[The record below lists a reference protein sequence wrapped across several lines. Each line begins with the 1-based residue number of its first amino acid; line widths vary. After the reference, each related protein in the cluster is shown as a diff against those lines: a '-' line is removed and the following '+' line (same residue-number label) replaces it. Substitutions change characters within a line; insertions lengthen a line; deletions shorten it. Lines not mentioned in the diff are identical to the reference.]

1 MMTSKA
7 TTVAAYLKALPADRR
22 ATLSKVRRVIKKHL
36 PRGYRE
42 VMNWGMISYEVPLR
56 RYMNTYN
63 GQPLMYAALSAQ
75 KNYVS
80 LHLVAA
86 YGSPALARRLRAGFR
101 AAKKRLNMGK
111 GCLRFRDI
119 DDLPLGVIGEII
131 AAVPM
136 NTYVALMKAAHERRR
151 A

>member
-1 MMTSKA
+1 MVPSKA

-22 ATLSKVRRVIKKHL
+22 SALSKVRRVIKKHL

-56 RYMNTYN
+56 RYTNTYN
-63 GQPLMYAALSAQ
+63 GRPLMYAALAAQ

-86 YGSPALARRLRAGFR
+86 YGSPVLGARLKAGFR
-101 AAKKRLNMGK
+101 AAGKRLDMGK
-111 GCLRFRDI
+111 GCIRFREAE
-119 DDLPLGVIGEII
+119 DLELGVIGEII
-131 AAVPM
+131 ASVSVDKYIAHVE
-136 NTYVALMKAAHERRR
+136 AAQARRH
-151 A
+151 